1 MTKARLVL
9 VHGRAQQGKSEVAL
23 IEEWM
28 APMRAVLGERASCLD
43 QVEIRAPFY
52 GDRLIELLAAIGE
65 PAPGDIIVRGPELYD
80 DDRAFRHFLG
90 QHLEELRKR
99 EGVTD
104 AQLINDAAIQSIER
118 GPQNWP
124 WVLAIIRAL
133 DKIPGIDGDVIERA
147 LRDVW
152 IYLER
157 HSIRKTIDAIVGPAF
172 DTDLPVI
179 CVAHSLGT
187 IIAYHI
193 LSSRNTGRIPKLVT
207 LGSPLGLEISRRALA
222 PIRHPQIVG
231 GWYNARDR
239 RDVVALYPLNSKYF
253 PIDPAV
259 ANFDDVRNRTSNA
272 HGISGYL
279 SNPDVGEQ
287 IYRAL
292 WDLS

>member
-1 MTKARLVL
+1 MIRARLVL
-9 VHGRAQQGKSEVAL
+9 VHGRAQQGKSEAAL

-28 APMRAVLGERASCLD
+28 APLRIVLGERASCLD

-52 GDRLIELLAAIGE
+52 GDRLIELLTAIGE
-65 PAPGDIIVRGPELYD
+65 PAPGDIVVRGPELYD
-80 DDRAFRHFLG
+80 NDRAYLHLLG
-90 QHLEELRKR
+90 QHLEELRSR
-99 EGVTD
+99 EGIAD
-104 AQLINDAAIQSIER
+104 AQLINGSAIELIER

-133 DKIPGIDGDVIERA
+133 NNIPGIDGDVIERV

-157 HSIRKTIDAIVGPAF
+157 RSIRKTIDAIVAPAF

-187 IIAYHI
+187 IVAYHV
-193 LSSRNTGRIPKLVT
+193 LSGRTAGRVSLLVT

-239 RDVVALYPLNSKYF
+239 RDVVALYPLDSKYF
-253 PIDPAV
+253 PVSPAV

-292 WDLS
+292 SQLS